1 MNAFVSHLT
10 SIYDSPDR
18 PHCTQSTIH
27 HINNVNNSR
36 CTLLYTYYVYTTLYT
51 YCDNM
56 NNVYIRGGHLSVRL
70 KVVSIY

>member
-1 MNAFVSHLT
+1 MINAFVSHLT
-10 SIYDSPDR
+10 SMIALIS
-18 PHCTQSTIH
+18 TQSTSHYRIQYVHYRIH
-27 HINNVNNSR
+27 
-36 CTLLYTYYVYTTLYT
+36 YVYTTLYT